1 MKIMT
6 ENKLKLLEETEE
18 FLNKLDSQVAYTGFA
33 NLVSAK
39 TRICMLKTIF
49 YTEEQLD
56 EDKISK

>member
-6 ENKLKLLEETEE
+6 KDKLKLLEETEG
-18 FLNKLDSQVAYTGFA
+18 FLDKLDSQVAYTGFED
-33 NLVSAK
+33 LVNAK

-56 EDKISK
+56 EDEISK

>member
-1 MKIMT
+1 MKKT
-6 ENKLKLLEETEE
+6 TKEKLELLEETEE
-18 FLNKLDSQVAYTGFA
+18 FLNKLDSQIAYTGFE
-33 NLVSAK
+33 NLVNAK